1 MRFREISVYSGLA
14 YLNQVASVLV
24 NFLFIRTL
32 SLTTLGD
39 IAIAKVWM
47 QVMDYS
53 HLGLRFSLDR
63 YVPVWDR
70 HRSAHLLWICIG
82 VSSVVSALIIGLALL
97 FTDNKL
103 LILVFCL
110 WGYGVAIA
118 TILKNFYRAS
128 ADSARMLTTYFA
140 CPTIPAVA
148 QATAF
153 YLWGFTAFLIV
164 TAVTSLATTVYVL
177 IKAKSLLAEIR
188 HQLHETL
195 LAVRSATITL
205 FINAAVV
212 FLTFSVD
219 RIILNAYSSKEVLGE
234 YSIVLF
240 AFSLLLIIPS
250 TLAEFIFPKVVR
262 QTIHSGKTFY
272 PREILVILI
281 PTCGIIVLAYF
292 LAPYLIA
299 TLTDYERLTSNIQ
312 LAMLGII
319 PYAVT
324 PILFHVMSALD
335 MRIWLVLSAS
345 TALCGYTLT
354 LVWGGMYATNKLE
367 FFTIARALYG
377 YALAFGYLTCLT
389 LHKKRQGIASTG
401 EV

>member
-1 MRFREISVYSGLA
+1 MRFREIGAYSGLA

-24 NFLFIRTL
+24 NILFIRTL

-70 HRSAHLLWICIG
+70 HRAAHLLWICVG
-82 VSSVVSALIIGLALL
+82 VSSLVSAAIIGAALL

-128 ADSARMLTTYFA
+128 ADTSRMLATYFA
-140 CPTIPAVA
+140 CPTIPAIT
-148 QATAF
+148 QTAAF
-153 YLWGFTAFLIV
+153 FVWGFTGFLVV
-164 TAVTSLATTVYVL
+164 TTATSLATAAYVL
-177 IKAKSLLAEIR
+177 LRARPLMAEVR
-188 HQLHETL
+188 HPLRETL
-195 LAVRSATITL
+195 RAVRGSTITL
-205 FINAAVV
+205 FINAIVI

-219 RIILNAYSSKEVLGE
+219 RIILNAYSSKEILGE
-234 YSIVLF
+234 YSIILF

-250 TLAEFIFPKVVR
+250 TVAEFIFPKIVR
-262 QTIHSGKTFY
+262 TTVEDGRTFH
-272 PREILVILI
+272 PRALLTILI
-281 PTCGIIVLAYF
+281 PTALAALVAYVS
-292 LAPYLIA
+292 APYLVN
-299 TLTDYERLTSNIQ
+299 RLTSYGHLVENIQ
-312 LAMLGII
+312 LVTLGVL
-319 PYAVT
+319 PYAAT

-335 MRIWLVLSAS
+335 LHRSLVVSACVVLGVYILVL
-345 TALCGYTLT
+345 L
-354 LVWGGMYATNKLE
+354 WGGVHADGQLE
-367 FFTIARALYG
+367 FFTLARALYG
-377 YALAFGYLTCLT
+377 YLLLAAYGLCLALHRRRTA
-389 LHKKRQGIASTG
+389 
-401 EV
+401 